1 MNETNFGYVKE
12 QVVNGI
18 STFKH
23 IFHKEP
29 TDIHFTKDQETQ
41 LMDISRNDVGDEL
54 LKTYIL
60 EGLRFT
66 FPTFLGLYVHW
77 DSDEFYI
84 TREDLKI
91 VHSDYEFKEVK

>member
-12 QVVNGI
+12 QVVDGI

-23 IFHKEP
+23 TFDKEP
-29 TDIHFTKDQETQ
+29 TDIYFTKDQEIK
-41 LMDISRNDVGDEL
+41 LIDISRNDVGDEL
-54 LKTYIL
+54 LKKYIL

-77 DSDEFYI
+77 DSDKFYI

-91 VHSDYEFKEVK
+91 VYDDYEFKEVE